1 MKKKLYVTPCVRVF
15 SVRSEG
21 HIAAASQG
29 GGGHI
34 DDDDEGAKNEIDME
48 NEW

>member
-1 MKKKLYVTPCVRVF
+1 MYVTPCVKVF

-21 HIAAASQG
+21 HIASASQG

-34 DDDDEGAKNEIDME
+34 VPPGEGAKEDIDME
-48 NEW
+48 EEW